1 MRDTLTWWAP
11 LLCRNG
17 KQSGYDHWLIEQ
29 RKYVQKKFASWN
41 NYLKNIVNAIIKCA
55 LSKEILITD
64 IISNKEKDKIP
75 LIFINIDYPGEKGGH
90 LYTEKVL

>member
-29 RKYVQKKFASWN
+29 RKYVQKKFVSWK
-41 NYLKNIVNAIIKCA
+41 NYPKIIVNAIIKCA
-55 LSKEILITD
+55 LSKD

-75 LIFINIDYPGEKGGH
+75 LVFINIDYPGEKGGH
-90 LYTEKVL
+90 LYIEKVL

>member
-1 MRDTLTWWAP
+1 MDNTLTWWAP

-29 RKYVQKKFASWN
+29 RKYVQKKFVSWK
-41 NYLKNIVNAIIKCA
+41 NYPKIIVNAIIKCA
-55 LSKEILITD
+55 LSQD

-75 LIFINIDYPGEKGGH
+75 LVFINIDYPGEKGGH
-90 LYTEKVL
+90 LYIEKVL